1 MGSVDTFGKNREG
14 LACFNEIGVDLA
26 QKIVYVLMLCMCA
39 NVISTYKK
47 DLKIV
52 CTSFL
57 TAWPKYLFLSVL
69 YIKGSLVIVFLS
81 CREEPGSTSLL
92 YRKNSRLSCIL
103 SSLGR
108 RFSGRTTQLLSPP
121 HPILLLLFLFSPF
134 PFSFLFP
141 SLLFSLLLY
150 FPPNPLPPT
159 SSILLNP
166 PTPPTSSILLNPPIP
181 PTLPHLQPFPQITLP
196 PWCIPVLRRAH

>member
-1 MGSVDTFGKNREG
+1 
-14 LACFNEIGVDLA
+14 
-26 QKIVYVLMLCMCA
+26 MCA
-39 NVISTYKK
+39 NVISTCKK
-47 DLKIV
+47 DLKII

-57 TAWPKYLFLSVL
+57 NAWPKYLFLSVL

-81 CREEPGSTSLL
+81 FCREEPGSTSLL

-121 HPILLLLFLFSPF
+121 HPIPSSSSYSSFL
-134 PFSFLFP
+134 LFP
-141 SLLFSLLLY
+141 SPFSSPLSSCLSCSIFLPIFY
-150 FPPNPLPPT
+150 LQPPPFF
-159 SSILLNP
+159 S
-166 PTPPTSSILLNPPIP
+166 
-181 PTLPHLQPFPQITLP
+181 TLPHLQSFPQITLP

>member
-1 MGSVDTFGKNREG
+1 MFLCYACVQMLSAPIRKTSRSFVPLFSMLG
-14 LACFNEIGVDLA
+14 L
-26 QKIVYVLMLCMCA
+26 
-39 NVISTYKK
+39 ST
-47 DLKIV
+47 
-52 CTSFL
+52 
-57 TAWPKYLFLSVL
+57 YLFLSVL

-81 CREEPGSTSLL
+81 FCREEPGSTSLL

-121 HPILLLLFLFSPF
+121 HPILFLLFLFSSF

-150 FPPNPLPPT
+150 FPPNLFTSNFLHPSQPSHTSNPSLRSLYLPGAFLCSDELT
-159 SSILLNP
+159 ELAGTLRCLDSID
-166 PTPPTSSILLNPPIP
+166 
-181 PTLPHLQPFPQITLP
+181 FK
-196 PWCIPVLRRAH
+196 

>member
-1 MGSVDTFGKNREG
+1 MGSVATIGKNREG

-26 QKIVYVLMLCMCA
+26 QKIAYVLMLCMCA

-47 DLKIV
+47 DLKII

-57 TAWPKYLFLSVL
+57 RAWPKYLFLSVL

-81 CREEPGSTSLL
+81 FCREEPGSTSLL

-141 SLLFSLLLY
+141 SLLFSPSYSPALLSSQFFHLQ
-150 FPPNPLPPT
+150 LPP
-159 SSILLNP
+159 SFS
-166 PTPPTSSILLNPPIP
+166 
-181 PTLPHLQPFPQITLP
+181 TLPHLQPFPQITLP
-196 PWCIPVLRRAH
+196 PWCVSMLR

>member
-1 MGSVDTFGKNREG
+1 
-14 LACFNEIGVDLA
+14 
-26 QKIVYVLMLCMCA
+26 MLCMCA

-47 DLKIV
+47 DLKII

-57 TAWPKYLFLSVL
+57 RAWPKYLFLSVL

-81 CREEPGSTSLL
+81 FYREEPGSTSLL

-121 HPILLLLFLFSPF
+121 RPFLLLLFLFSPF
-134 PFSFLFP
+134 PVSFLFP

-150 FPPNPLPPT
+150 FPPNP
-159 SSILLNP
+159 
-166 PTPPTSSILLNPPIP
+166 PTPPPSHTS
-181 PTLPHLQPFPQITLP
+181 TLPHLQPPTPPTLP
-196 PWCIPVLRRAH
+196 SDHSTSLVCSCAQMSSLS